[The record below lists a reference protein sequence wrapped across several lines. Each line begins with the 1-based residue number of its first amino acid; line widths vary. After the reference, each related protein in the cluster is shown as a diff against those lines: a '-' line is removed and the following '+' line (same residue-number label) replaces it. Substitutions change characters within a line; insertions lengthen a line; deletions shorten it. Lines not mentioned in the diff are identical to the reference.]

1 MKVYTIGT
9 AIEDYTLD
17 QDRYFWNAPPNTFVN
32 LVRNAKAVVTNSFHG
47 TVFSI
52 VYNKPFHFFTVKQT
66 TNSRMLDLLDSL
78 TLKDRH
84 VVGEELLSN
93 DIDYDRPNQLLA
105 EAKKRSLGF
114 LQTNVASYVSE
125 NKPMKG

>member
-17 QDRYFWNAPPNTFVN
+17 QDRYFWNASPNTFVN
-32 LVRNAKAVVTNSFHG
+32 LIRNAKAVVTNSFHG

-66 TNSRMLDLLDSL
+66 TNSRMLDLLDAL
-78 TLKDRH
+78 ALKDRH
-84 VVGEELLSN
+84 VADNNLLDN
-93 DIDYDRPNQLLA
+93 QIDYNEPNQLLS
-105 EAKKRSLGF
+105 EAKSRSLNF
-114 LQTNVASYVSE
+114 LQMNIANLPQESC
-125 NKPMKG
+125 